1 MSFPAGSHPAFTI
14 LQKKANIKSL
24 CIICFPI
31 PSFDLTSIFK
41 IRFPLQIAWIL
52 PQGMRTTS
60 LHALI
65 LMYMTKYVICTK
77 KLALQSP
84 PLSII
89 SFCWAPEKKMPP
101 KCFCEIFVEIG
112 HSGTHWKDQWSRN
125 SYSETKW
132 PHQKHIGTK
141 ETHKNTI

>member
-1 MSFPAGSHPAFTI
+1 MSSPAGSHLAFKI
-14 LQKKANIKSL
+14 LQKKTNIKFL

-52 PQGMRTTS
+52 PQGIRTTS

-65 LMYMTKYVICTK
+65 FIYMTKYDICK
-77 KLALQSP
+77 KKVGKQSL
-84 PLSII
+84 PLPII

-101 KCFCEIFVEIG
+101 KCFCEIFCGNWSFRDSLEG
-112 HSGTHWKDQWSRN
+112 SMKQKLLLWDKMASPETHWNKRN
-125 SYSETKW
+125 T
-132 PHQKHIGTK
+132 
-141 ETHKNTI
+141 